1 MSRQREQVGDIV
13 LPPVPR
19 QVRLARQFCVITHR
33 STLDDLSLR
42 HFVTEPLGYPL
53 LPTNKLQ
60 ALASYPNIYPID

>member
-1 MSRQREQVGDIV
+1 
-13 LPPVPR
+13 VPR